1 MIIEARSD
9 VVRLEGALDKN
20 LWPTIEAAANLLLR
34 SHSSGIIVDGSG
46 LTGCSPEGAKTFRD
60 AQDYIER
67 HKARIVV
74 AGLPESVMDVVRATP
89 GIRSR
94 LPMAASV
101 DDARASLQLHRPGPP
116 EPADAATGGILV
128 PLLRADSPEA
138 ATALACRLAKA
149 VTPKAR
155 LHLLYVLDVP
165 RNLPLNAPLPD
176 EEAAAARVLDAAEAV
191 ARREGVGAARHVAR
205 TREAGE
211 EIVHQATELGVARI
225 VLAYAPSADPSDD
238 LMTRISR
245 FVFDRAPCEVIL
257 NKIADKNSV

>member
-1 MIIEARSD
+1 MIIEARGD
-9 VVRLEGALDKN
+9 VVQLEGALDKN

-34 SHSSGIIVDGSG
+34 LHKQGIIVDGSG
-46 LTGCSPEGAKTFRD
+46 LTACSPEGAKTFRD
-60 AQDYIER
+60 AQEYIER

-74 AGLPESVMDVVRATP
+74 AALPESVMDVVRATP

-94 LPMAASV
+94 LPIAASV
-101 DDARASLQLHRPGPP
+101 DEARASLQLHRPGSP
-116 EPADAATGGILV
+116 ESTDKVTGGILV
-128 PLLRADSPEA
+128 PLLRADSPDA
-138 ATALACRLAKA
+138 AAALACRLAKA
-149 VTPKAR
+149 AAPKSR
-155 LHLLYVLDVP
+155 LHLLYVLEVP

-191 ARREGVGAARHVAR
+191 ARREGVGAVRHVAR

-211 EIVHQATELGVARI
+211 EIVHQAANLGVARI

-257 NKIADKNSV
+257 NKIADINSV